1 MVVALPP
8 ARRELGGR
16 WVKRFSAGRGTQ
28 QVLNKCSSARP
39 AWNWDSPVVP
49 QNSVFSGNSGVLGAD
64 IGLLFPLLIKTPI
77 ILHKAHLIHCTAR
90 LWPAHLAPRRPQAP
104 PERRLPVLADQPQ
117 MHLVIGARAE
127 RGPGG
132 HADAVETHLAQRRFP
147 STEGEEERTPNN
159 GARDPAPPKPC
170 EVQGVG
176 GRSPTSPVWP
186 CSGAPTSAP
195 PRAKP

>member
-1 MVVALPP
+1 MEILIRDACLSESFFLFN
-8 ARRELGGR
+8 AYRIIN
-16 WVKRFSAGRGTQ
+16 
-28 QVLNKCSSARP
+28 VLET
-39 AWNWDSPVVP
+39 V
-49 QNSVFSGNSGVLGAD
+49 
-64 IGLLFPLLIKTPI
+64 
-77 ILHKAHLIHCTAR
+77 ILDEKEMQT
-90 LWPAHLAPRRPQAP
+90 
-104 PERRLPVLADQPQ
+104 
-117 MHLVIGARAE
+117 MVIGARAE

>member
-1 MVVALPP
+1 MPRPAL
-8 ARRELGGR
+8 
-16 WVKRFSAGRGTQ
+16 KRFTQRPPSSLRAGGVRQEPPGKAGGHLGRVSSRG
-28 QVLNKCSSARP
+28 LA
-39 AWNWDSPVVP
+39 
-49 QNSVFSGNSGVLGAD
+49 GLGAR
-64 IGLLFPLLIKTPI
+64 GA
-77 ILHKAHLIHCTAR
+77 AHPAR

-117 MHLVIGARAE
+117 VHLVIGARAE

-147 STEGEEERTPNN
+147 PTEGEEERTPNN
-159 GARDPAPPKPC
+159 GARDPALPKPC
-170 EVQGVG
+170 AVQGVG

-186 CSGAPTSAP
+186 RSGAPSSAP